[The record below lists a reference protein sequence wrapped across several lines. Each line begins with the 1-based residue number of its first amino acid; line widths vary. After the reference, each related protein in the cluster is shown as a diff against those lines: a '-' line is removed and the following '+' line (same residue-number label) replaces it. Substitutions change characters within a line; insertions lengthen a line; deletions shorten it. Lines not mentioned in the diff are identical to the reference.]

1 MISNRVNGIRRLAGA
16 VLVLGSVGGV
26 PLARAQTVERTDT
39 PRKGDVRVSF
49 EPRIDT
55 WDQIFTNNGEER
67 LGSPFT
73 TDSVGPL
80 QIPMLGRLEQDV
92 RTASGIG
99 SYVPTLGA
107 GTLNVYQEKRV
118 TPLGV
123 EVGLTSRF
131 SLSVNVPIVR
141 VATRSNVQLAQ
152 GSANLGANPLA
163 TSAGSVQQYATFFG
177 QFNAALTTLQNNI
190 NAGMYG
196 CAGNP
201 ACAASATL
209 AQGQAVRDALE
220 RTIYGVGAVQNPFV
234 PLAGSAA
241 GVAID
246 ASIAQLQAQ
255 LSGVYDVPGFTSTLL
270 LATDTLAAP
279 AGFNDF
285 LTGITGANG
294 SIFGFGYNPL
304 GYNWHYGLGNIELEA
319 KYRMVERP
327 HYALAI
333 AAIGRL
339 PTATRDT
346 TLDFL
351 GIPVAD
357 LEPGFEGRV
366 LQELIVAK
374 HVWLNLA
381 LRGGVQLPGTAAR
394 RVAPFDA
401 LFVPYQATT
410 TLNWDPGDYFAIDF
424 APLYRFTPH
433 FGVGLT
439 TAFWSRGADH
449 YSYRTAEDSV
459 ALAAAQGFATPAA
472 ILDAGT
478 AQQWV
483 RVGFAMTYA
492 GPVVEGGFTVEETVS
507 ASGDVVP
514 AAVVYRLRLRI
525 SHKLF

>member
-1 MISNRVNGIRRLAGA
+1 MNGIRRLAGA
-16 VLVLGSVGGV
+16 VLVLVSLAPARG
-26 PLARAQTVERTDT
+26 ARAQTIERTDT

-55 WDQIFTNNGEER
+55 WDQLFTSNGER
-67 LGSPFT
+67 TLGSPFT
-73 TDSVGPL
+73 TDSVGPA

-99 SYVPTLGA
+99 NYVPTLGA
-107 GTLNVYQEKRV
+107 GTLTVYQEKRV
-118 TPLGV
+118 TPLGI
-123 EVGLTSRF
+123 EVGLSNRF
-131 SLSVNVPIVR
+131 SFSVNVPIVR
-141 VATRSNVQLAQ
+141 VSTRSNIALAQ

-196 CAGNP
+196 CASNP
-201 ACAASATL
+201 GCAANATL
-209 AQGQAVRDALE
+209 AQGRAVRDALE

-234 PLAGSAA
+234 PLSRSPAGMAIDTSIAHLQQQLSAA
-241 GVAID
+241 
-246 ASIAQLQAQ
+246 
-255 LSGVYDVPGFTSTLL
+255 YNVPGFSATLL
-270 LATDTLAAP
+270 LPDDTLAPP
-279 AGFNDF
+279 AAFDAFVGEVVGQNS
-285 LTGITGANG
+285 A
-294 SIFGFGYNPL
+294 IFGFGYNPL

-319 KYRMVERP
+319 KYRFVEGP
-327 HYALAI
+327 HYALAV
-333 AAIGRL
+333 AGIGRL

-357 LEPGFEGRV
+357 FEPGFEGRV

-374 HVWLNLA
+374 HLWLNLA
-381 LRGGVQLPGTAAR
+381 LRGGVQLPGTASR

-410 TLNWDPGDYFAIDF
+410 TLNWDPGDYVGVDF

-433 FGVGLT
+433 FGVGVT

-449 YSYRTAEDSV
+449 YSYRTAQDSV

-478 AQQWV
+478 SQQWV

-507 ASGDVVP
+507 GSGEVVP
-514 AAVVYRLRLRI
+514 AAIVYRLRLRI